1 MIRKPI
7 SRGVEHGVTICRSGF
22 AWGYMP
28 RGKKNA
34 GACKILDPGVCG
46 SSVRDSQ
53 KTEAAQMFIGHRE
66 RLNEVDL
73 YHRVIFG
80 LKRG

>member
-7 SRGVEHGVTICRSGF
+7 LRGVEHRVTICR
-22 AWGYMP
+22 
-28 RGKKNA
+28 KENA
-34 GACKILDPGVCG
+34 GACKILDPGVRG

-66 RLNEVDL
+66 RLNEVEL

-80 LKRG
+80 LKRERWAIDA